1 VPRADIRVL
10 LVDDSEP
17 FRAALA
23 ELLQLADGYLLVGQ
37 AVSGEESLEL
47 SRALAPELVLMDLQ
61 LPGMDGLTAAR
72 HLRRAPQA
80 PTVVLIS
87 TDVSDLDEAALVQ
100 AGALAARSKADV
112 DLEWLAELR
121 PVVPAPE

>member
-1 VPRADIRVL
+1 MPRADIRVL
-10 LVDDSEP
+10 LVDDSDP

-23 ELLQLADGYLLVGQ
+23 ELLELAEGYLLVGQ
-37 AVSGEESLEL
+37 AVSAEESLVL
-47 SRALAPELVLMDLQ
+47 SDALAPELVLMDLQ

-72 HLRRAPQA
+72 QLSRGSQPPA
-80 PTVVLIS
+80 VILIS
-87 TDVSDLDEAALVQ
+87 TDVSAVDAGVLAE

-121 PVVPAPE
+121 PEVASAG

>member
-10 LVDDSEP
+10 LVDDSDP

-23 ELLQLADGYLLVGQ
+23 ELLELADGYLLVGQ
-37 AVSGEESLEL
+37 AASGEESLKL

-72 HLRRAPQA
+72 QLRGASRA

-87 TDVSDLDEAALVQ
+87 TDVSAIDEAVLAD

-112 DLEWLAELR
+112 DLEWLAELKLE
-121 PVVPAPE
+121 VPSPA